1 MRQSFQ
7 FGPFRLDVPNQCLW
21 HKNSLGAEERIT
33 LTLKAFAILQCFAEH
48 PGELVTQDD
57 LLDAVWVDTHV
68 QPDVLKRHVVDVR
81 KILGDS
87 PKEPRFTR
95 HLG

>member
-1 MRQSFQ
+1 
-7 FGPFRLDVPNQCLW
+7 
-21 HKNSLGAEERIT
+21 
-33 LTLKAFAILQCFAEH
+33 
-48 PGELVTQDD
+48 
-57 LLDAVWVDTHV
+57 V
-68 QPDVLKRHVVDVR
+68 QPDVLKRHIVDVR

>member
-21 HKNSLGAEERIT
+21 HKDSLGAEERIT
-33 LTLKAFAILQCFAEH
+33 LTPKAFAILQCFAER

-57 LLDAVWVDTHV
+57 LLDAVWGDTHV
-68 QPDVLKRHVVDVR
+68 QPDVLKRHIVDVR

-87 PKEPRFTR
+87 PKEPRVTR